1 MNPRLKKLSETW
13 LIDAT
18 ITDIQAKLEQ
28 GEITSYE
35 LVLMYLY
42 RIEKFDKQGPK
53 LNSILEINPDALSI
67 AASLDVERRT
77 KGPRSLLHGIPVI
90 LKDNIDTCDK
100 MHTSAGS
107 LVLKDFYA
115 RRDAYVT
122 RLLREAGAIILGKA
136 NMTEWANFMT
146 YNMPNGYSSRGGQV
160 LNPYGPGRF
169 DVGGSSSGSAVAVSA
184 NLSTVALGTETSG
197 SILSPASQNS
207 CVGLKPTI
215 GLISRCGVIPISHTQ
230 DTVGPIT
237 RCVTDAAILMNY
249 LVKPD
254 IDDPVTL
261 TNPNESLNY
270 LNYLDRDGL
279 KGVRLGICRKKYF
292 DYLNEE
298 KRHIMDKAIKVIE
311 ELGGITKDVVI
322 PSLNAN
328 WNINVLLYEFKNGIN
343 YYLSTIDPSLG
354 VRTLQ
359 DVIRINEENQ
369 ETHLKYGQTILIEA
383 EQTSGTLTDPEY
395 LNSLQHDIYYAKE
408 QGIDKLLKEENLDV
422 LVFPNNYGAVIPA
435 KAGYPSITVP
445 AGYTSEGEPVGI
457 TFTGPAFSEPLLFRV
472 AYAFEQATLHRE
484 APKLGE

>member
-107 LVLKDFYA
+107 LVLKDSYA

-254 IDDPVTL
+254 IDDSVTL

-343 YYLSTIDPSLG
+343 YYLSTIDPLLG

-422 LVFPNNYGAVIPA
+422 LVFPNNYGAAIPA

>member
-1 MNPRLKKLSETW
+1 
-13 LIDAT
+13 
-18 ITDIQAKLEQ
+18 
-28 GEITSYE
+28 
-35 LVLMYLY
+35 
-42 RIEKFDKQGPK
+42 
-53 LNSILEINPDALSI
+53 INPDALSI

-107 LVLKDFYA
+107 LVLKDSYA

-254 IDDPVTL
+254 IDDSVTL

-422 LVFPNNYGAVIPA
+422 LVFPNNYGAAIPA

>member
-13 LIDAT
+13 LIDTT

-107 LVLKDFYA
+107 LVLKDSYA

-422 LVFPNNYGAVIPA
+422 LVFPNNYGAAIPA

>member
-107 LVLKDFYA
+107 LVLKDSYA

-146 YNMPNGYSSRGGQV
+146 YNMPNGYSSRGGQI
-160 LNPYGPGRF
+160 LNPYGPDRF

-237 RCVTDAAILMNY
+237 RCVNDAAILMNY

-422 LVFPNNYGAVIPA
+422 LVFPNNYGAAIPA

>member
-107 LVLKDFYA
+107 LVLKDSYA

-160 LNPYGPGRF
+160 LNPYGPDRF

-328 WNINVLLYEFKNGIN
+328 WNINVLLYEFKNGTN

-422 LVFPNNYGAVIPA
+422 LVFPNNYGAAIPA

>member
-107 LVLKDFYA
+107 LVLKDSYA

-160 LNPYGPGRF
+160 LNPYGPDRF

-422 LVFPNNYGAVIPA
+422 LVFPNNYGAAIPA

>member
-107 LVLKDFYA
+107 LVLKDSYA

-254 IDDPVTL
+254 IDDSVTL

-422 LVFPNNYGAVIPA
+422 LVFPNNYGAAIPA

>member
-107 LVLKDFYA
+107 LVLKDSYA

-146 YNMPNGYSSRGGQV
+146 YNMPNGYSSRGGQI
-160 LNPYGPGRF
+160 LNPYGPDRF

-322 PSLNAN
+322 PSLNAS

-422 LVFPNNYGAVIPA
+422 LVFPNNYGAAIPA

>member
-107 LVLKDFYA
+107 LVLKDSYA

-237 RCVTDAAILMNY
+237 RCVNDAAILMNY

-322 PSLNAN
+322 PSLNAS

-422 LVFPNNYGAVIPA
+422 LVFPNNYGAAIPA